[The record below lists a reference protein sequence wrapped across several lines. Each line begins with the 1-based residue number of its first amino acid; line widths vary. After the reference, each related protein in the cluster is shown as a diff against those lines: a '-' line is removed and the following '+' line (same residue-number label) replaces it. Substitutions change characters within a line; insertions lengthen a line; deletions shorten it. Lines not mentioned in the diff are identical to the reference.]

1 MQVRGLTAPFGGKK
15 QVGGGLVATSELSLA
30 SVPQLSSVVS
40 DGRYSQA
47 LLAHS
52 VLGNSDIPLL
62 LTDTGLEIR
71 FCTPAAAS
79 LFQLSGG
86 QKAQPLEAIQ
96 AVLRDPALL
105 ADARLVLDGHEPI
118 ERIAATLD
126 NRWYRRRIA
135 AYRTAADACDGLI
148 VSFADI
154 TDRERSIKE
163 LKAAKQQAEMTGA
176 ANMRRL
182 SSVCHDLRQPLNT
195 LGLVGGLLS
204 QSFKDPLAQ
213 RLAQLID
220 ESLQAMSG
228 MLSSASYSCRLSAGS
243 LRPDLCAF
251 SLDDVF
257 SQLRREFAYHSG
269 AYGLKLRVVS
279 STLAVRSDPAL
290 FAQMVRSVLDHLVR
304 TSAEKILL
312 GCRRRSDSVRIE
324 FWRAKRPPD
333 HGSTDNQ
340 PTGAVGPAGP
350 EIAKK
355 LADILSCR
363 LRISLSPREPIFVIE
378 VPSGRHPETNRTIG
392 NHIPATG
399 PSGVMEVMENAAME
413 DSRTQEQSTVF
424 VIDDDDDVC
433 TTLQEILQ
441 RPGLVVHTYSS
452 AEAFLAAFVPQ
463 NQACLL
469 VDANLVGMQGI
480 QLIQH
485 LNSLGCRPPTIM
497 ISGRGE
503 IAVAVE
509 AMKAG
514 AIDFVEKPF
523 SRSDLLTVVERA
535 LTEARDQHKGQ
546 TERQEVLA
554 NVAKLTT
561 RQSQVLQLML
571 EGKSSKMI
579 AAQLFMSQRTVE
591 SHRANVMKKMAAK
604 SLPELARMMSVV
616 KVDAFPA
623 RSPLQ
628 SDMRQ
633 LAKWPPAT
641 LTK

>member
-1 MQVRGLTAPFGGKK
+1 M
-15 QVGGGLVATSELSLA
+15 SELSLA
-30 SVPQLSSVVS
+30 SAQVLSAVVS
-40 DGRYSQA
+40 DSGYPQA

-52 VLGNSDIPLL
+52 VLTHSDILL
-62 LTDTGLEIR
+62 LLADSRLAIR

-79 LFQLSGG
+79 LFQVSDSE
-86 QKAQPLEAIQ
+86 KAPALEAIQ
-96 AVLRDPALL
+96 GVLRDPALL
-105 ADARLVLDGHEPI
+105 TDARLVLQGHEAI
-118 ERIAATLD
+118 ERVVTASN
-126 NRWYRRRIA
+126 NRWYLRRIT
-135 AYRTAADACDGLI
+135 AYRTAAGACDGLI
-148 VSFADI
+148 ASFADI
-154 TDRERSIKE
+154 TDRERTTKE
-163 LKAAKQQAEMTGA
+163 LKAVKQQAEMASA

-213 RLAQLID
+213 RLAQLVD

-228 MLSSASYSCRLSAGS
+228 MLSSANYGCRLSAGA
-243 LRPDLCAF
+243 LRPDLGAF
-251 SLDDVF
+251 SLDQVF

-269 AYGLKLRVVS
+269 AYGLKLRIVS

-290 FAQMVRSVLDHLVR
+290 FEQMIRSVLEHVVK
-304 TSAEKILL
+304 TSAVKVLL

-324 FWRAKRPPD
+324 FWRAKRAPD
-333 HGSTDNQ
+333 SGLTGNQ
-340 PTGAVGPAGP
+340 STGAAWPTGP

-355 LADILSCR
+355 LADILGCR
-363 LRISLSPREPIFVIE
+363 LRSSLDPQEPIFVIE
-378 VPSGRHPETNRTIG
+378 APSGGRASEIERAIG
-392 NHIPATG
+392 NHAAVPGTSGGLDAT
-399 PSGVMEVMENAAME
+399 ENAAME
-413 DSRTQEQSTVF
+413 NGRPQEQSIVF

-433 TTLQEILQ
+433 TTLQQILQ
-441 RPGLVVHTYSS
+441 RPGLIVHTYRS

-463 NQACLL
+463 KQACLL

-485 LNSLGCRPPTIM
+485 LNALDCRPPTIM

-523 SRSDLLTVVERA
+523 NRSGLQAAVERA
-535 LTEARDQHKGQ
+535 LKEARDQTKGQ

-554 NVAKLTT
+554 SYAKLTT
-561 RQSQVLQLML
+561 RQRQVLQLML

-604 SLPELARMMSVV
+604 SLPELARMMSVA
-616 KVDAFPA
+616 KADAFPA
-623 RSPLQ
+623 RPPHQADLQQLVNGRWPL
-628 SDMRQ
+628 
-633 LAKWPPAT
+633 
-641 LTK
+641 